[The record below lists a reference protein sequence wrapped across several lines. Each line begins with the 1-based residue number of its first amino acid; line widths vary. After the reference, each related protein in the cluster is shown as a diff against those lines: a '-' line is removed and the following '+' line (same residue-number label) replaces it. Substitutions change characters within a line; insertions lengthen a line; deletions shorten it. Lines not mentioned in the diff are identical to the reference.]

1 MLLFKRVALYNTLRE
16 QVFHGE
22 KWQQDA
28 ILSLVPCYYD
38 IQTVVEMK
46 MKIVIMMVLLLAVV
60 GAKAQEVENPVGRFS
75 VIPRIGVSLAN
86 WSGLVLEPEEGISLK
101 PKYQAGFMGGAD
113 VEYRIDKG
121 LGITLGAYYAR
132 QGMRFPDCELTENAE
147 KGEYTGIKNHHV
159 NLDYIQVPLMLKA
172 YLVEGLSVNAGV
184 QVGFLCGDGKVKRE
198 ETDIQ
203 KDKNGSVTYKNMQET
218 EALWPAKKVDVAIPL
233 GLSYEYMNVILDAR
247 YNVSLTKAGKG
258 DWDNCKNKALTFTVG
273 YRFTL

>member
-1 MLLFKRVALYNTLRE
+1 
-16 QVFHGE
+16 
-22 KWQQDA
+22 
-28 ILSLVPCYYD
+28 
-38 IQTVVEMK
+38 MK
-46 MKIVIMMVLLLAVV
+46 KKIVIMMVLLLAVV

-86 WSGLVLEPEEGISLK
+86 WSGLALEPEEGISLK

-113 VEYRIDKG
+113 VEYRIDKS

-198 ETDIQ
+198 ETDLQ
-203 KDKNGSVTYKNMQET
+203 KDKNGSITYKDMQET
-218 EALWPAKKVDVAIPL
+218 EAPWPAKKVDVAIPL

-247 YNVSLTKAGKG
+247 YNVSLTKASKG